1 MKNSKILFYVLYIY
15 GTKIIH
21 ISTADVNKKTCD
33 ITHKKTAKV
42 YYSYSTQIIQ
52 LLFILMNFIKLSS
65 SLSHSSLAVLS
76 SYNINSYITLYIKIS
91 EKYTHIN
98 SQFLHAFI
106 ENRTFFLFTCLKFS
120 MLKSKNRQTS
130 STSVTR
136 ICRRRWVG

>member
-52 LLFILMNFIKLSS
+52 LLFILMNFIKFKF
-65 SLSHSSLAVLS
+65 LAL
-76 SYNINSYITLYIKIS
+76 
-91 EKYTHIN
+91 
-98 SQFLHAFI
+98 A
-106 ENRTFFLFTCLKFS
+106 LFS
-120 MLKSKNRQTS
+120 
-130 STSVTR
+130 
-136 ICRRRWVG
+136 RRSIII